1 MRKSWL
7 DNESMQD
14 SRYEQESQQAP
25 IPTVRQYAEA
35 PQRKR
40 SLMSRLYDWVM
51 EAEPL
56 QALRGGIF
64 MYDTQTQEGQPMEY
78 RQLADSNDA
87 MQMQSE
93 LIRKALQ
100 DWKTATAYFENVSD
114 PALVDYAA
122 YDMEAARRKYIYLL
136 SAAKKMHRS

>member
-1 MRKSWL
+1 MRKPWL

-14 SRYEQESQQAP
+14 NRYEQDGQQAP
-25 IPTVRQYAEA
+25 IPTVRQYTETL
-35 PQRKR
+35 QRR
-40 SLMSRLYDWVM
+40 RGLLGRLYDWVM

-56 QALRGGIF
+56 QALRGSAF
-64 MYDTQTQEGQPMEY
+64 MYDTQAQEGQPLEY
-78 RQLADSNDA
+78 RQPADSNDA
-87 MQMQSE
+87 MQMQSA

-136 SAAKKMHRS
+136 GAAKKMHRS